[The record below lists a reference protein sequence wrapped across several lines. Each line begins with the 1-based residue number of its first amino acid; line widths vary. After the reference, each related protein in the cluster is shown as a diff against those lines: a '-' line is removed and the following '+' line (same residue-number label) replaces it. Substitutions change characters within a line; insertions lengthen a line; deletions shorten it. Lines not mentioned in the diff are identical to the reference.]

1 MPDSAI
7 SSPGASRSTRSLKRS
22 ASAASLPTPPR
33 TNRRR
38 KNRKLR
44 SLKAVEEEAGGEA
57 SSDEE
62 QRQERQHKRRRI
74 SNVPEENEE
83 DEEAFW
89 TAGSPTS
96 HKFQKGKVKEADE
109 VETESD
115 SDTATSF
122 LSRRV
127 QRSSTVGSAPVS
139 PPPSHR
145 RIPAAKIASIAPAL
159 QLLPVVEEDPSPSG
173 TSPPVTPKSSK
184 TLALRDSPHNP
195 FLASPLDLDDAA
207 STSKSSKL
215 STGPL
220 QEKPTVTFLLLVIFP
235 LILKRCLF
243 ICFIYSR
250 GIKKEYPNPYY
261 DHAKDK
267 PRSPEPNSLLPPEH
281 KDYTPDLRGTPRA
294 LWPRKKKAAPPSAP
308 ESPSN
313 RASRRKA
320 SVRSVATL
328 TESDDELDSKG
339 DDEEEVSLRPV
350 KLFGPGG
357 RHPGFARS

>member
-62 QRQERQHKRRRI
+62 QRPERQSKRRKI
-74 SNVPEENEE
+74 SNVPED

-96 HKFQKGKVKEADE
+96 HNLQKGNVKEADE
-109 VETESD
+109 VGTESD

-122 LSRRV
+122 LSRHG

-159 QLLPVVEEDPSPSG
+159 QLLPVVEENPSPSG

-184 TLALRDSPHNP
+184 TLALRDSPYNP

-207 STSKSSKL
+207 STSKSSKM
-215 STGPL
+215 STGLL
-220 QEKPTVTFLLLVIFP
+220 QEKPTVTFIF
-235 LILKRCLF
+235 
-243 ICFIYSR
+243 R
-250 GIKKEYPNPYY
+250 GVKKEYPNPYY

-294 LWPRKKKAAPPSAP
+294 LWPRKKKAALLSAP

-320 SVRSVATL
+320 PVQSVPTL

-339 DDEEEVSLRPV
+339 DDEEAVSLRPV
-350 KLFGPGG
+350 RLFGPGG
-357 RHPGFARS
+357 RHPGVTRS